1 MENMA
6 ESIERRLT
14 TAILRGEYV
23 VGTRLP
29 TVRELAVQFE
39 VNPSTVHRA
48 LKGLEATR
56 LIAPRRGS
64 GVVVN
69 DPNLVSDLSLMPA
82 WIDALSD
89 QPGKAATVLEELLQI
104 RRLVAADLSARC
116 RDKIIKQAPRLRELA
131 TVAHAVPKND
141 IRSLRIADFAIA
153 QFLRETIGHTVGQL
167 VMNIMPQIY
176 ARVPEVEEACYY
188 WTHKNNSFFFDLF
201 DAIESIADED
211 LLRKRIEEVF
221 LEVDTVSVK
230 RFKLLLTRRLKS
242 NRTRPQQLPTGR
254 LLSP

>member
-1 MENMA
+1 MKNMA

-23 VGTRLP
+23 VGARLP
-29 TVRELAVQFE
+29 TVRELAIQFK

-56 LIAPRRGS
+56 LISPRRGS

-82 WIDALSD
+82 WIEALSD
-89 QPGKAATVLEELLQI
+89 QPSKAAKLLEELLQV
-104 RRLVAADLSARC
+104 RRLVAADLSVRC
-116 RDKIIKQAPRLRELA
+116 RGKIIKQASQLNALA
-131 TVAHAVPKND
+131 EVAHAVPKND
-141 IRSLRIADFAIA
+141 IRSLRKADIAIM

-167 VMNIMPQIY
+167 VMNVMPQIY
-176 ARVPEVEEACYY
+176 KRVPEVEEACYY
-188 WTHKNNSFFFDLF
+188 WAQKNNTFFFDLF
-201 DAIESIADED
+201 DAIESISDED

-230 RFKLLLTRRLKS
+230 RFKWLLARRQKLKD
-242 NRTRPQQLPTGR
+242 
-254 LLSP
+254 SPAS